1 MTPILS
7 KPYYRSELDLLPTKS
22 TNPETTNWRCLMAS
36 EGNGFTHYLVS
47 KGVVLGE
54 ACIIEQCNEWISLAF
69 IKLGI
74 DRPEA
79 VIPAPSLRTTPSFRK
94 RQTNPS
100 DSHPQA
106 VKPTRAGHLLPP
118 LHRGAACLPR
128 LGAAHPPQKRNKWNK
143 WNFHL

>member
-7 KPYYRSELDLLPTKS
+7 KAYYRSELDLLPTKS

-74 DRPEA
+74 DRPDA
-79 VIPAPSLRTTPSFRK
+79 VIPRAFVENHTPPSFPK
-94 RQTNPS
+94 PQTNPS

-106 VKPTRAGHLLPP
+106 
-118 LHRGAACLPR
+118 
-128 LGAAHPPQKRNKWNK
+128 
-143 WNFHL
+143 

>member
-54 ACIIEQCNEWISLAF
+54 ACIIEQCLLLMINRHSYS
-69 IKLGI
+69 
-74 DRPEA
+74 
-79 VIPAPSLRTTPSFRK
+79 VS
-94 RQTNPS
+94 QTIIE
-100 DSHPQA
+100 
-106 VKPTRAGHLLPP
+106 
-118 LHRGAACLPR
+118 
-128 LGAAHPPQKRNKWNK
+128 
-143 WNFHL
+143 

>member
-1 MTPILS
+1 MMPILS

-79 VIPAPSLRTTPSFRK
+79 VIP
-94 RQTNPS
+94 
-100 DSHPQA
+100 
-106 VKPTRAGHLLPP
+106 RAFVENHALVPKT
-118 LHRGAACLPR
+118 A
-128 LGAAHPPQKRNKWNK
+128 N
-143 WNFHL
+143 